1 MGGWILRK
9 VCLLK
14 SSFITKDEH
23 ASPTQKNHCTF
34 ALQMKMKVIFPIIFF
49 AGILVVDCID
59 PSLIRSDQIR
69 SELIRSDLI
78 RSDLIRSDLIRS
90 VFLEANEEVKS
101 LPLSSSSRIPGHQHF
116 FNPEL

>member
-1 MGGWILRK
+1 MRK
-9 VCLLK
+9 VGLLK

-49 AGILVVDCID
+49 AGILVVDCIV
-59 PSLIRSDQIR
+59 PN
-69 SELIRSDLI
+69 LI

-101 LPLSSSSRIPGHQHF
+101 LPLSLSSRIPGHQHF